1 MALMMTIV
9 YSSLYEALR
18 SVNVP
23 AELAE
28 KAAAV
33 RTPEASSN
41 ISKRAWDIFIF
52 LIAANLVVIFLI
64 LVSVLHVKSG

>member
-1 MALMMTIV
+1 MTIV

-18 SVNVP
+18 SLNVP
-23 AELAE
+23 VEMAE

-41 ISKRAWDIFIF
+41 IGKRAVDIYTLLPLASIVFTF
-52 LIAANLVVIFLI
+52 LT